1 MPIDFRINLQLF
13 ADGKTEPATP
23 RRREEA
29 RKKGQ
34 VAKSQELNTAL
45 LLLGMALL
53 LGVSGEWAIAR
64 LALFVRQVLGDG
76 VGRVEFSLAG
86 IQGLHSHAVL
96 CIVVVAGPVMG
107 TALALGLVSQFLQV
121 GFNFTT
127 EPLAPQLNRLNPVE
141 GAKRI
146 FSKRAFVELL
156 KSCLK
161 IAIVAYV
168 AYSAIGKD
176 LNRLQALLWVEPIQ
190 AAAFTMEGVRRIGL
204 WTGACLLALAG
215 IDYLY
220 QRWEYE
226 ESLKMSVQDV
236 KDELKETE
244 GDPQIRSAIRA
255 RQRQL
260 ANSRMMQA
268 VPTADV
274 VITNPTHFAVA
285 LKYDARSMAAPMVVA
300 KGADY
305 LAARIRQI
313 AVDNDV
319 PIVENPPLARALYDS
334 VPVGREI
341 PADLYQAVAEVLA
354 YVYRL

>member
-1 MPIDFRINLQLF
+1 MPMDLRINLQLF

-29 RKKGQ
+29 REKGQ

-53 LGVSGEWAIAR
+53 VGISGEWSINR
-64 LALFVRQVLGDG
+64 LAVFVRQVLGDG
-76 VGRVEFSLAG
+76 LGTVEFSAAG
-86 IQGLHSHAVL
+86 LQGLQSYAVL
-96 CIVVVAGPVMG
+96 CIVAVAGPVMAA
-107 TALALGLVSQFLQV
+107 ALVLGLFSQFIQV

-127 EPLAPQLNRLNPVE
+127 QPLTPQLTRLNPME

-146 FSKRAFVELL
+146 FSKRAFMELL

-161 IAIVAYV
+161 IAIVGFV
-168 AYSAIGKD
+168 AYTAIGSD
-176 LNRLQALLWVEPIQ
+176 VNRLQALLWVEPVQ
-190 AAAFTMEGVRRIGL
+190 AAAFTMEGVRKIGL
-204 WTGACLLALAG
+204 WTGTCLLALAA

-226 ESLKMSVQDV
+226 ESLKMSVQDI

-244 GDPQIRSAIRA
+244 GDPLIRSAIRA
-255 RQRQL
+255 RQRQM
-260 ANSRMMQA
+260 ANRRMMQA
-268 VPTADV
+268 VPAADV

-285 LKYDARSMAAPMVVA
+285 LKYDAASMAAPMVVA

-305 LAARIRQI
+305 LAARIREI
-313 AVDNDV
+313 AMNHDV
-319 PIVENPPLARALYDS
+319 PLVENPPLAKALYDA